1 MDVGQLRSFLGLV
14 NYCGKFLPNIA
25 STLAP
30 LNLLLHMQTGWRWEI
45 EQSREFERA
54 KRLLTSNLLL
64 VHFDPDKELIVS
76 CDASPYGL
84 GAVLSHRVEDGSSK
98 PIFFASRTLS
108 APEKGYSQLDK
119 EGLVIIFA
127 VKKFHTFL
135 YGRQFT
141 INSDHKPL

>member
-64 VHFDPDKELIVS
+64 VHFDPDEELIVS
-76 CDASPYGL
+76 CDASLYGL
-84 GAVLSHRVEDGSSK
+84 GGYCLIAWKMVLVSQ
-98 PIFFASRTLS
+98 
-108 APEKGYSQLDK
+108 YS
-119 EGLVIIFA
+119 
-127 VKKFHTFL
+127 
-135 YGRQFT
+135 
-141 INSDHKPL
+141 